1 MKKGRKKREKEAER
15 DGERQDNLSYPWES
29 VIPNFRFLLNYFN
42 RK

>member
-1 MKKGRKKREKEAER
+1 MER
-15 DGERQDNLSYPWES
+15 DRQDNLSYPWEN